1 MGGGGTIK
9 SEMYQMYEI
18 TDEASLLFAIKDYMR
33 FYCKERPQD
42 RYQCKPPLEVRI
54 EALTCDKP
62 PEYPIAENKRMKKW
76 KEKWCA

>member
-1 MGGGGTIK
+1 MGGGTIK

-54 EALTCDKP
+54 EALISILGTFFTVKSHIVLNC
-62 PEYPIAENKRMKKW
+62 
-76 KEKWCA
+76 KE